1 MDHDMYNLMETNE
14 HMTLTEDSSKGK
26 FFVWL
31 VILGFIVA
39 AVVCYILFW
48 SQPDTGAISGS
59 TPMHD
64 SLRQSSKDTILMKQG
79 AIDDEEGVED
89 RYIENYIVE
98 PLMVDGTSFRF
109 GDPIYL
115 DNQLSTEE
123 VSVFY
128 RNDPRSPAGDRKVYR
143 TQSLTAVPGHQFDTY
158 RNSFSLPP
166 FTELDFKVKKL
177 LLSEDYSA
185 GITYRITQNSA
196 RAGSTISSGDFDADG
211 KQDFAVVM
219 DNDQMQCSR
228 LLIIGTNEVTEERYI
243 AFAENYAD
251 KIQIQTFKKGSKIIM
266 NGNELEESAHDGIM
280 VTGEDVKLAICYDRQ
295 LQKFKIYY
303 QE

>member
-1 MDHDMYNLMETNE
+1 MR
-14 HMTLTEDSSKGK
+14 LTEDSSKSK
-26 FFVWL
+26 FFIWL

-48 SQPDTGAISGS
+48 SQPDTGSIS
-59 TPMHD
+59 TNVLKQD
-64 SLRQSSKDTILMKQG
+64 TLRQSSKDVVLMKQG
-79 AIDDEEGVED
+79 GIDGEEGLEE

-98 PLMVDGTSFRF
+98 PLIVDGTSFRF

-115 DNQLSTEE
+115 DNQLSNEE

-128 RNDPRSPAGDRKVYR
+128 RNDPRSSAQDNKVYR
-143 TQSLTAVPGHQFDTY
+143 TQSLTAVPSHQFDSY

-166 FTELDFKVKKL
+166 FTELDFKAKKL
-177 LLSEDYSA
+177 LLSEDYSE

-196 RAGSTISSGDFDADG
+196 RARSTISSGDFDADG
-211 KQDFAVVM
+211 KQDIAVVM
-219 DNDQMQCSR
+219 DNDQKQCSR
-228 LLIIGTNEVTEERYI
+228 LLIIGTNEVTGERYI

-251 KIQIQTFKKGSKIIM
+251 KIQIHTFKKGSKIIM
-266 NGNELEESAHDGIM
+266 DSSELEESAHDGIM
-280 VTGEDVKLAICYDRQ
+280 VIGEDVKLAICYDRQ